1 MLEKYYITKW
11 DLWYHVIKRK
21 NGLIYYLS
29 KNNKRDLNKE
39 NAITYFH
46 LEDAKSTLV
55 VMRIKDEWKKS
66 H

>member
-1 MLEKYYITKW
+1 MLGEYYITKW
-11 DLWYHVIKRK
+11 DLWYHVIKKR

-29 KNNKRDLNKE
+29 KNNKRDRNKE